1 MNMIAAAALA
11 FTAVLAFAAAP
22 SSVEWIGI
30 TEIAEGRGEKGAWRQ
45 NDSRYDYVDDATVAF
60 DSADGVKV
68 AWVDQK
74 KKDVFHQSLSA
85 DGTAQGRPVNV
96 SRNPATFS
104 WLPRMVVAPGD
115 PGKIGLL
122 WQEII
127 FSGGSHGGD
136 ILFARSTD
144 GGASFSA
151 PINLSNSRGGDGKGR
166 LDRDTW
172 SNGSLDLAMA
182 PDGALLAAWTE
193 YDGMLWLARSTDG
206 GASFSRPVHVAGDG
220 KRPARG
226 PSLATGP
233 GQTVYLAWTVGAD
246 RSADISVAQSDD
258 GGQTF
263 GRPHVVG
270 ASPGHADA
278 PRLAAGRTGTLHLV
292 YAESEDGPSGRYYV
306 RYAQSIAGVG
316 KFGIPQ
322 VISQPQRHAG
332 NGAAYPA
339 VAVDRQG
346 TLHVAWELFQGA
358 STRPLGLEFTVSRD
372 DGHSFLPPQLVP
384 GSQDERGGT
393 NGSHQG
399 LLGKKLAVGGDG
411 RIAVVNTSMKL
422 GGHSRVWLMLGRMNA
437 SGTAGPLGEDH
448 PAYCIPCFTDE
459 SGTPPCEVSDGL
471 DKPRKAPNPRHHVTA
486 RGPWCLNGRS
496 SLHTGRPRSSSHFI
510 KKRLPSI

>member
-1 MNMIAAAALA
+1 MNTIAAALLALA
-11 FTAVLAFAAAP
+11 AMPAFSAAA
-22 SSVEWIGI
+22 SSVEWTGI
-30 TEIAEGRGEKGAWRQ
+30 AQIAEGRGDKGAWRQ

-60 DSADGVKV
+60 DSADGLKV

-74 KKDVFHQSLSA
+74 KKDVLYRSLSA
-85 DGTAQGRPVNV
+85 NGIAQGQPVNV

-104 WLPRMVVAPGD
+104 WAPRIVVVPGH
-115 PGKIGLL
+115 PGKIALL

-144 GGASFSA
+144 GGVSFSA

-172 SNGSLDLAMA
+172 SNGSLDLAIA
-182 PDGALLAAWTE
+182 PDGTLLAAWTE

-206 GASFSRPVHVAGDG
+206 GASFSRPVRVAGDG
-220 KRPARG
+220 RRPARG

-233 GQTVYLAWTVGAD
+233 RQTVYLAWTVGND
-246 RSADISVAQSDD
+246 RSADISVSQSDD

-263 GRPHVVG
+263 GRPYVVG
-270 ASPGHADA
+270 AGPGYADA

-292 YAESEDGPSGRYYV
+292 YAQSEDGPSRRYHV
-306 RYAQSIAGVG
+306 RYAQSISGAG
-316 KFGIPQ
+316 KFGVPR

-346 TLHVAWELFQGA
+346 TLYVAWELFQGT
-358 STRPLGLEFTVSRD
+358 STRPQGLEFTVSRD
-372 DGHSFLPPQLVP
+372 NGRSFLSPQRVP
-384 GSQDERGGT
+384 GSQDDRGGT

-399 LLGKKLAVGGDG
+399 LLGKKLAVGDDG
-411 RIAVVNTSMKL
+411 RIAVVNSSLTL
-422 GGHSRVWLMLGRMNA
+422 GERSRVWLMLGRL
-437 SGTAGPLGEDH
+437 SVTSTAG
-448 PAYCIPCFTDE
+448 
-459 SGTPPCEVSDGL
+459 
-471 DKPRKAPNPRHHVTA
+471 R
-486 RGPWCLNGRS
+486 
-496 SLHTGRPRSSSHFI
+496 
-510 KKRLPSI
+510 